1 MVEQDVVCALRDK
14 QAEVRGL
21 IERLE
26 QQLVEHRTGLS
37 HLEGVLRLFDPSLRL
52 EEARPGRQ
60 RGQRAWFRPGESLRL
75 IYDVLRDA
83 AQPVATRELAD
94 RVMAMKNIALTDDRD
109 RALIQK
115 TLLASLNRAKE
126 TIERATIEGVVGW
139 RVI

>member
-52 EEARPGRQ
+52 YQ
-60 RGQRAWFRPGESLRL
+60 
-75 IYDVLRDA
+75 
-83 AQPVATRELAD
+83 
-94 RVMAMKNIALTDDRD
+94 
-109 RALIQK
+109 
-115 TLLASLNRAKE
+115 ASLSLTRK
-126 TIERATIEGVVGW
+126 GFP
-139 RVI
+139 